1 MVSRVQIVGDWF
13 HGRVPDGAVYAGRP
27 APGLPGSPWANP
39 FKPGKPT
46 PATVRLGGR
55 SWPVPPERVGQR
67 PADRA
72 AARDWYR
79 DLVHQAGLAGRIRAD
94 LAGSDVGCWCKPVDP
109 CHVDVLAR
117 IANGERWWP

>member
-1 MVSRVQIVGDWF
+1 MTACRVRVLGDLY
-13 HGRVPDGAVYAGRP
+13 HGVLPAGAVYAGRP

-55 SWPVPPERVGQR
+55 AWPVEPHLVGGWPPG
-67 PADRA
+67 RA

-79 DLVHQAGLAGRIRAD
+79 VLVAQAGLEAQIIAELAGRDIA
-94 LAGSDVGCWCKPVDP
+94 CWCPLDGP
-109 CHVDVLAR
+109 CHADVLLE
-117 IANGERWWP
+117 IANRA